1 MDLPHNFSWVGLL
14 ICYFMGLPKLS
25 LQIIIIFPPRAATIL
40 WEPSKGRLACVPYV
54 GPSLW
59 MQCNAMNP
67 WPHARKHWVPLPP
80 QPVIEAKPRQGIRNV
95 TNPLER
101 ERDSNRIH
109 VNFLTNRA
117 VRWVDW
123 GTLPGSDDG
132 PLGFHVPW
140 SVSLSVGQS
149 IRNDDVE
156 AKQYWNSISK
166 RERERIHRLELF
178 TIYLF
183 KNVYV
188 IICIINLIY
197 QIKYVKMY

>member
-1 MDLPHNFSWVGLL
+1 MSWAFNLLLYGLAQVEPPN
-14 ICYFMGLPKLS
+14 YYN
-25 LQIIIIFPPRAATIL
+25 FPPRAATIL

-80 QPVIEAKPRQGIRNV
+80 QPVIEAKPQQGIRNV

-156 AKQYWNSISK
+156 AKQYWK
-166 RERERIHRLELF
+166 LYEQERERESIDLSYLLF
-178 TIYLF
+178 TYL
-183 KNVYV
+183 
-188 IICIINLIY
+188 
-197 QIKYVKMY
+197 KMFM